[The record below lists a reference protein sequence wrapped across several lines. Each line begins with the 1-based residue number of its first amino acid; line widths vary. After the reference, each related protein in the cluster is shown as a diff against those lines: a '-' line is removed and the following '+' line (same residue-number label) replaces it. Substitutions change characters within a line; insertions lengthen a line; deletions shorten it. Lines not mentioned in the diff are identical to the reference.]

1 MELGKLILAVV
12 VTGEAAG
19 DSAIVAVIV
28 VLGECRLRFSSRLGT
43 KKSSRNFWEAEKRR
57 EGRCHQCVSTIVC
70 QIFQNFKCKMQ

>member
-28 VLGECRLRFSSRLGT
+28 VS
-43 KKSSRNFWEAEKRR
+43 
-57 EGRCHQCVSTIVC
+57 
-70 QIFQNFKCKMQ
+70 